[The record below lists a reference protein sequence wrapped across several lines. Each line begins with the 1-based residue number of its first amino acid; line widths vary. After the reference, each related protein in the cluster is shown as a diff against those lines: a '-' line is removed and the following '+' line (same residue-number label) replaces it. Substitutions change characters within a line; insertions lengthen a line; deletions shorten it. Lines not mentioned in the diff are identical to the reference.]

1 MLKHLYISNFTLI
14 DELDIAFNS
23 GFSVITGE
31 TGAGKS
37 IIIGAVSMLLG
48 NRADVKMIKNGKDKC
63 IVEAIFSISDY
74 DHDFINHFLENN
86 DLDSNGDECILR
98 REINING
105 RNRAFINDTPVIL
118 SSLKELGEHLMDIHS
133 QHQNL
138 MLNKEDFQ
146 LNVIDIFAQNKKF
159 LTEYQDL
166 FNTYKSEV
174 CKLNELHNT
183 IIRIKEN
190 EDFLHFQN
198 KELSEAN
205 LEDGE
210 QEILEQQSELLTH
223 AEEIKSTLFNTDNIL
238 SNDEHNVISVLKNTA
253 ESMNNIQTVYPNAEV
268 FSDRLNN
275 CIIELKD
282 ISREI
287 ISQIEDI
294 DYDPNK
300 LQVINSRLDT
310 IYTLEKKYHTDN
322 ISDLIK
328 KHKEIKEQLSQIDNF
343 DAELAAQ
350 QHKVEKLEESC
361 IKKANLLTE
370 SRQKAARKMEKELAS
385 RLIPLGMPNARF
397 EIDITK
403 QPTLTAKGGDKITY
417 LFSSNSGTLLNPI
430 AQVASGGE
438 ISRVMLSI
446 KAMMSKVTG
455 LPTIIFDEIDTGV
468 SGRVAEQM
476 AHIMKEMGDDKHQ
489 VICITHLP
497 QIAAIGTTHYKVT
510 KTETSKGTNS
520 LMRPLSSEE
529 RIKEIAQMLSGTD
542 ISSAAIENAKTL
554 LKLKKSIIKI

>member
-74 DHDFINHFLENN
+74 DHDFIDHFLKDK

-105 RNRAFINDTPVIL
+105 KNRAFINDTPVIL

-146 LNVIDIFAQNKKF
+146 LNVIDIFAQNKKI

-238 SNDEHNVISVLKNTA
+238 SKDEHNVISVLKNTA

-385 RLIPLGMPNARF
+385 RLIPLGIPNARF

-554 LKLKKSIIKI
+554 LKLN

>member
-14 DELDIAFNS
+14 DELDISFNS

-74 DHDFINHFLENN
+74 DHDFIDHFLENN

-105 RNRAFINDTPVIL
+105 KNRAFINDTPVIL

-146 LNVIDIFAQNKKF
+146 LNVIDIFAQNKKI

-385 RLIPLGMPNARF
+385 RLIPLGIPNARF

-554 LKLKKSIIKI
+554 LKLN

>member
-48 NRADVKMIKNGKDKC
+48 NRADVKIIKNGKDKC

-74 DHDFINHFLENN
+74 DHDFIDHFLENN

-105 RNRAFINDTPVIL
+105 KNRAFINDTPVIL

-146 LNVIDIFAQNKKF
+146 LNVIDIFAQNKKI

-166 FNTYKSEV
+166 FNAYKSEV

-385 RLIPLGMPNARF
+385 RLIPLGIPNARF

-554 LKLKKSIIKI
+554 LKLN

>member
-74 DHDFINHFLENN
+74 DHDFIDHFLENN

-105 RNRAFINDTPVIL
+105 KNRAFINDTPVIL

-146 LNVIDIFAQNKKF
+146 LNVIDIFAQNKKI

-361 IKKANLLTE
+361 IQKANLLTE
-370 SRQKAARKMEKELAS
+370 SRQKAARKMEKKLAS
-385 RLIPLGMPNARF
+385 RLIPLGIPNARF

-554 LKLKKSIIKI
+554 LKLN

>member
-14 DELDIAFNS
+14 DELDISFYP

-37 IIIGAVSMLLG
+37 IIIGAVGMLLG
-48 NRADVKMIKNGKDKC
+48 NRADVKVIKNGKDKC
-63 IVEAIFSISDY
+63 VVEAIFSISEY
-74 DHDFINHFLENN
+74 EHDFIDKFLTENE
-86 DLDSNGDECILR
+86 LDNEGDECILR

-105 RNRAFINDTPVIL
+105 KSRAFINDTPVVL
-118 SSLKELGEHLMDIHS
+118 SCIKELGEHLMDIHS

-146 LNVIDIFAQNKKF
+146 LNVIDVFAQNGKL
-159 LTEYQDL
+159 LTDYQRSFRKYKDESAKLDL
-166 FNTYKSEV
+166 LCDSITK
-174 CKLNELHNT
+174 
-183 IIRIKEN
+183 IREN
-190 EDFLHFQN
+190 EDFLKFQD

-205 LEDGE
+205 LESGE
-210 QEILEQQSELLTH
+210 QEHLEQQSELLTH

-328 KHKEIKEQLSQIDNF
+328 KHKEIKKQLSQIDNF

-385 RLIPLGMPNARF
+385 RLIPLGIPNARF

-510 KTETSKGTNS
+510 KTETSKSTNS

-554 LKLKKSIIKI
+554 LKLN

>member
-14 DELDIAFNS
+14 DELDISFNS

-74 DHDFINHFLENN
+74 DHDFIDHFLENN

-105 RNRAFINDTPVIL
+105 KNRAFINDTPVIL

-146 LNVIDIFAQNKKF
+146 LNVIDIFAQNKKI

-238 SNDEHNVISVLKNTA
+238 LNDEHNVISVLKNTA

-328 KHKEIKEQLSQIDNF
+328 KHKEIKEQLFQIDNF

-370 SRQKAARKMEKELAS
+370 SRQKAARKMEKDLAS

-554 LKLKKSIIKI
+554 LKLN

>member
-74 DHDFINHFLENN
+74 DHDFIDHFLENN

-105 RNRAFINDTPVIL
+105 KNRAFINDTPVIL

-146 LNVIDIFAQNKKF
+146 LNVIDIFAQNKKI

-190 EDFLHFQN
+190 KDFLHFQN

-238 SNDEHNVISVLKNTA
+238 LNDEHNVISVLKNTA

-328 KHKEIKEQLSQIDNF
+328 KHKEIKEQLFQIDNF

-385 RLIPLGMPNARF
+385 RLIPLGIPNARF

-554 LKLKKSIIKI
+554 LKLN

>member
-74 DHDFINHFLENN
+74 DHDFIDHFLKDN

-105 RNRAFINDTPVIL
+105 KNRAFINDTPVIL

-146 LNVIDIFAQNKKF
+146 LNVIDIFAQNKKI

-476 AHIMKEMGDDKHQ
+476 AHIMKELGDDKHQ

-554 LKLKKSIIKI
+554 LKLN

>member
-14 DELDIAFNS
+14 DELDISFNS

-74 DHDFINHFLENN
+74 DHDFIDHFLENN

-105 RNRAFINDTPVIL
+105 KNRAFINDTPVIL

-146 LNVIDIFAQNKKF
+146 LNVIDIFAQNKKI

-554 LKLKKSIIKI
+554 LKLN